1 MEDCRRNVKEG
12 CWRREE
18 KEREDCRRKV
28 KEKTIR
34 EGESKE
40 REMLEER

>member
-1 MEDCRRNVKEG
+1 MEDCRRNKI

-28 KEKTIR
+28 KEKTV
-34 EGESKE
+34 KE
-40 REMLEER
+40 REEQGKGEDK